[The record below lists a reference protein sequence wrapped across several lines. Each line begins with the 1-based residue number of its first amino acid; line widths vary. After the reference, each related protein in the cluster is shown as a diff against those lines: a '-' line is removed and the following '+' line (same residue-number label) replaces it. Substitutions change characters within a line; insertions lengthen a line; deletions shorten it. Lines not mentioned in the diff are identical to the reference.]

1 MWISEPLGLC
11 LGLGLIIPH
20 YRQVKGKQWP
30 IIQHFVLVRVGH
42 LVCLLSL
49 NTTRIV
55 LEEYSPESIVRS
67 TVQAEFNKDPTI
79 AAGLLRLHFHDCFV
93 QGCDGSVLIS
103 GNSSERNAVT
113 NTGLR
118 GFEVI
123 DDAKAQIEASCPG
136 VVSCADI
143 LALAA
148 RDAVDLSGGPNWG
161 VPTGRRDGRNSSSS
175 EAMNLPSPF
184 DTIEVQR
191 NKFAAKGLD
200 DHDLVTLVVG
210 TYNWTDRL
218 QVRLYN
224 FTRTGNADPSIDQQ
238 FLTQLQTT
246 CPKNGDGLKKVELD
260 KDSQLKFDVSF
271 FKNVR
276 NGNGILESD
285 QRLYGDPSTKDVVDK
300 YARTLRGLL
309 GLRFNYNFQKAMI
322 KMSSIEVKTGTQG
335 EIRKVCSKFNTY
347 YM

>member
-1 MWISEPLGLC
+1 MVFHVQGGLKP
-11 LGLGLIIPH
+11 G
-20 YRQVKGKQWP
+20 
-30 IIQHFVLVRVGH
+30 F
-42 LVCLLSL
+42 
-49 NTTRIV
+49 
-55 LEEYSPESIVRS
+55 YSSSCPNAESIVKS

-103 GNSSERNAVT
+103 GTSAERNAVT

-123 DDAKAQIEASCPG
+123 GNAKTQLEDSCPG

-148 RDAVDLSGGPNWG
+148 RDAVDLSGGPSWG

-175 EAMNLPSPF
+175 EALNLPSPF

-191 NKFAAKGLD
+191 SKFAAKGLD
-200 DHDLVTLVVG
+200 DHDLVTLVG
-210 TYNWTDRL
+210 AHTIGQTDCRFFSY
-218 QVRLYN
+218 RLYN

-238 FLTQLQTT
+238 FLAELQTA
-246 CPKNGDGLKKVELD
+246 CPKNGDGLKKVALD
-260 KDSQLKFDVSF
+260 KDSQMKFDVSF

-285 QRLYGDPSTKDVVDK
+285 QRLLGDPSTKDIVEK
-300 YARTLRGLL
+300 YAGTLRGLL
-309 GLRFNYNFQKAMI
+309 GLRFNFNFQKAMI
-322 KMSSIEVKTGTQG
+322 KMSSIEVKSGTQG
-335 EIRKVCSKFNTY
+335 EIRKVCSKFN
-347 YM
+347 

>member
-1 MWISEPLGLC
+1 MC
-11 LGLGLIIPH
+11 TC
-20 YRQVKGKQWP
+20 R
-30 IIQHFVLVRVGH
+30 
-42 LVCLLSL
+42 
-49 NTTRIV
+49 
-55 LEEYSPESIVRS
+55 
-67 TVQAEFNKDPTI
+67 
-79 AAGLLRLHFHDCFV
+79 
-93 QGCDGSVLIS
+93 
-103 GNSSERNAVT
+103 
-113 NTGLR
+113 
-118 GFEVI
+118 
-123 DDAKAQIEASCPG
+123 
-136 VVSCADI
+136 
-143 LALAA
+143 
-148 RDAVDLSGGPNWG
+148 
-161 VPTGRRDGRNSSSS
+161 
-175 EAMNLPSPF
+175 
-184 DTIEVQR
+184 
-191 NKFAAKGLD
+191 
-200 DHDLVTLVVG
+200 G

-347 YM
+347 YMQSVFGTIKMFFMKNVFNKNNKYFEMKLKEIFQIDVYIVLFCVKQNQINDNP